1 VFGWEVIYAFF
12 FNKKHVFI
20 AFEYIYDL
28 YLKYI
33 VPFKKK
39 IHHPFKQN
47 TLLIWNSKTGEEK
60 IKDSNVTKE
69 QPQGPW
75 NIKQGALDL
84 GWAQIQPKKRAITHL
99 HRCCCSG
106 QVSFIATSSNST

>member
-1 VFGWEVIYAFF
+1 
-12 FNKKHVFI
+12 
-20 AFEYIYDL
+20 
-28 YLKYI
+28 LKYI

-60 IKDSNVTKE
+60 IKGSNVTKE

-106 QVSFIATSSNST
+106 QVSFIAMSSNST